1 MINEINNKKEGE
13 EVQFTLLLLFDAIC
27 RSENCKLKHKTTR
40 LVRMIHY

>member
-13 EVQFTLLLLFDAIC
+13 EVQFTLLLFDAIC